1 MSEHWK
7 AWFDGAT
14 VPNPGERGIGALL
27 ISPDGSERIEISE
40 AIGFGTNNEAEYAAL
55 QAVLDTAIA
64 RGIERLVI
72 RGDSQ
77 LVIKQV
83 SGEWACKSPNLFG
96 AVKAA
101 KLALRQ
107 IPQVHLSW
115 VPREENEAADA
126 LSGLALGRAG
136 ESAAEKRAW
145 TNQKRI
151 GEALGKSAIAIGKLL
166 DQHGL
171 RKDKLPTQKALEGG
185 FARVQDN
192 HFGQQ
197 VLWHQAKVI
206 AAIGTDSYIAKS
218 PLAGCPQKVLLKTV
232 ARCGTM

>member
-1 MSEHWK
+1 MSDLWK

-14 VPNPGERGIGALL
+14 EPNPGERGIGALL

-55 QAVLDTAIA
+55 QAVLDYALQ
-64 RGIERLVI
+64 RGIDHLAI

-83 SGEWACKSPNLFG
+83 NGEWACKSPNLFG
-96 AVKAA
+96 AITAA
-101 KLALRQ
+101 KRAMRQ
-107 IPQVHLSW
+107 IPKVQLSW
-115 VPREENEAADA
+115 VPREENEEADA
-126 LSGLALGRAG
+126 LSGRALGRTR
-136 ESAAEKRAW
+136 ETAAQKQAW

-171 RKDKLPTQKALEGG
+171 RENKQPTQKALEGG
-185 FARVQDN
+185 FARLQDN

-197 VLWHQAKVI
+197 VLWHQARVI
-206 AAIGTDSYIAKS
+206 EVIGVI
-218 PLAGCPQKVLLKTV
+218 
-232 ARCGTM
+232 

>member
-1 MSEHWK
+1 MSEVWK

-40 AIGFGTNNEAEYAAL
+40 AIGFGTNNEAEYVAL
-55 QAVLDTAIA
+55 QSVLDYAIK
-64 RGIERLVI
+64 RGIDRLVI

-83 SGEWACKSPNLFG
+83 RGEWDCKSHNLFG

-101 KLALRQ
+101 KLAMRQ

-115 VPREENEAADA
+115 VPREENEEADA
-126 LSGLALGRAG
+126 LSGLALGRKG
-136 ESAAEKRAW
+136 ESAAEKQAW
-145 TNQKRI
+145 TNQKGI
-151 GEALGKSAIAIGKLL
+151 GESLGKSAIAIGKLL
-166 DQHGL
+166 DQHAL
-171 RKDKLPTQKALEGG
+171 RQNKLPTQKALDGG
-185 FARVQDN
+185 FARIQEN

-197 VLWHQAKVI
+197 VFWHKVKVI
-206 AAIGTDSYIAKS
+206 DAIRMG
-218 PLAGCPQKVLLKTV
+218 
-232 ARCGTM
+232 